1 MSKHC
6 ADLCNVTEGDSV
18 TIETS
23 SGRTFDQVE
32 CVTLDR
38 WSPGEQNAEST
49 GILTWEFDT
58 HPNSEKVLRTSII
71 EGTSSLD
78 SVELP
83 VHKTATLNGEP
94 VGYFDSV
101 EIHGQPIE

>member
-6 ADLCNVTEGDSV
+6 ADLRNVTEGDSV

-32 CVTLDR
+32 CVTLDT
-38 WSPGEQNAEST
+38 WFPDAQSGEGT
-49 GILTWEFDT
+49 GILTWKFDT
-58 HPNSEKVLRTSII
+58 HPNSEKTLRASII
-71 EGTSSLD
+71 DGTSSLD
-78 SVELP
+78 SVEFP
-83 VHKTATLNGEP
+83 VHKTAALNGES